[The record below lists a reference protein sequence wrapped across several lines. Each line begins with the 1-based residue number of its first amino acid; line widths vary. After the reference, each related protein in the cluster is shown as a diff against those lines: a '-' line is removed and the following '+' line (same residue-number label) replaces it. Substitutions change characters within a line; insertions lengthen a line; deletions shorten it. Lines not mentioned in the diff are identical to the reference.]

1 VPLPRWRCC
10 MQEAFLVYVQETSV
24 LLPNEE
30 ITIPDVLRK
39 SLRGYTYGRVCMSTG
54 PPYSRV
60 HGLIVSVHMPVA
72 TAYNLGTSE
81 NILWSFSSTCQDA
94 IDCQHHPTTG
104 INLRRVAQ
112 YLPRQACSAL
122 QDSQLILASCRHFHS

>member
-1 VPLPRWRCC
+1 

-39 SLRGYTYGRVCMSTG
+39 SFRGYTYGRVCMSTG

-60 HGLIVSVHMPVA
+60 HGSIVSVRMPVA
-72 TAYNLGTSE
+72 TAYTLGTSE
-81 NILWSFSSTCQDA
+81 SIL
-94 IDCQHHPTTG
+94 
-104 INLRRVAQ
+104 
-112 YLPRQACSAL
+112 
-122 QDSQLILASCRHFHS
+122 